1 MPTAIRRGT
10 AVLLALL
17 SLAPVA
23 TYAQAPAAAPA
34 ASDSSTRLPGG
45 APIRWWHVA
54 VATGG
59 VFLASA
65 ADNAF
70 HDLAQNH
77 NTQTDRDIATAVQH
91 FGSGVVPAAI
101 PAAMIGVGLIAHN
114 PRLTRSGLRVGGS
127 LAVGA
132 VITEV
137 LKEAVGRARPYQGP
151 AVTGFK
157 PFSGRASMPSGHTM
171 AAFALATSLSDEI
184 HRGWATAGLYTL
196 AVGTGASRIVNN
208 AHWFSDVVAGAII
221 GTTSAKLVNGKW
233 RLFRITPPRILVGPD
248 ELGLQWSLGPLRA
261 PSASVHP

>member
-101 PAAMIGVGLIAHN
+101 PAA
-114 PRLTRSGLRVGGS
+114 RVGGS

-248 ELGLQWSLGPLRA
+248 ELGLQWSLGPRRA
-261 PSASVHP
+261 SSASVQ

>member
-1 MPTAIRRGT
+1 MPTVIRRGS
-10 AVLLALL
+10 AALLALL
-17 SLAPVA
+17 LLVPAAVS
-23 TYAQAPAAAPA
+23 AQAPAAVPEAT
-34 ASDSSTRLPGG
+34 DSARPHPG

-54 VATGG
+54 LATGG

-65 ADNAF
+65 ADNSIR
-70 HDLAQNH
+70 DLAQNH
-77 NTQTDRDIATAVQH
+77 NTQTDRDVATAVQR

-101 PAAMIGVGLIAHN
+101 PAAIIGVGLIAHN

-261 PSASVHP
+261 PSTGGRP